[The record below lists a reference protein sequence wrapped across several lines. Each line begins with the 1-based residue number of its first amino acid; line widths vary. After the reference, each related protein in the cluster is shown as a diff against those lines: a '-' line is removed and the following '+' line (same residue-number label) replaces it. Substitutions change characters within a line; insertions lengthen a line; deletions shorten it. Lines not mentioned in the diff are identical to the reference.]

1 MNINIITLFPEIFK
15 SLEFGLIGQ
24 AIDQKKIHI
33 NIFNLRKNAINSY
46 GQVDDKPYGGGEGM
60 VLMADPLERTI
71 NIIQYIHKGYVI
83 NMSPQGNN
91 FSQSKAQELVKK
103 NNITIIAGRYEGI
116 DQRFINQYVDEEIS
130 TGDYIL
136 SGGEFA
142 ALILIDACSRF
153 IPGVIDSVIDKEGVV
168 VNSNGMLIQGI
179 IGIGGEKKGYIKI
192 IDKEEIDSKQNIK
205 EKIIVMKSNLTYDFY
220 ILLDKLGVQG
230 IVSGGIDYETLIFRF
245 LFLYYFSF

>member
-60 VLMADPLERTI
+60 VLMAEPLERTI
-71 NIIQYIHKGYVI
+71 NSIPNIQKGHVI

-91 FSQSKAQELVKK
+91 FSQSKAKELAKH

-153 IPGVIDSVIDKEGVV
+153 IPGVIGNKKSVDLDTF
-168 VNSNGMLIQGI
+168 SNGLLKGPVFTRPENFNDSQVPDVLLSGDHERIKQWKENKALKRTFERRPELLNDI
-179 IGIGGEKKGYIKI
+179 KLTKKQK
-192 IDKEEIDSKQNIK
+192 KLLEEWVSK
-205 EKIIVMKSNLTYDFY
+205 D
-220 ILLDKLGVQG
+220 IL
-230 IVSGGIDYETLIFRF
+230 
-245 LFLYYFSF
+245 

>member
-60 VLMADPLERTI
+60 VLMAEPLERTI
-71 NIIQYIHKGYVI
+71 NSIPNIQKGYVI

-153 IPGVIDSVIDKEGVV
+153 IPGVIGNKKSVDLDTF
-168 VNSNGMLIQGI
+168 SNGLLKGPVFTRP
-179 IGIGGEKKGYIKI
+179 EKFN
-192 IDKEEIDSKQNIK
+192 DSKVPDVLLSGDHERIK
-205 EKIIVMKSNLTYDFY
+205 QWKENNALKRTFERRPELLNDIKLTKKQKKLLEEWVSKD
-220 ILLDKLGVQG
+220 IL
-230 IVSGGIDYETLIFRF
+230 
-245 LFLYYFSF
+245 

>member
-1 MNINIITLFPEIFK
+1 LARRLLSKMNINIITLFPEIFK
-15 SLEFGLIGQ
+15 SLQFGLLGQ
-24 AIDQKKIHI
+24 AIDQKRIHI
-33 NIFNLRKNAINSY
+33 NIFDLRKNAINSY

-60 VLMADPLERTI
+60 VLMAEPLERTI
-71 NIIQYIHKGYVI
+71 NSIPNIQKGHVI

-91 FSQSKAQELVKK
+91 FSQSKAKELAKK

-153 IPGVIDSVIDKEGVV
+153 IPGVIGNKKSVDLDTF
-168 VNSNGMLIQGI
+168 SNGLLKGPVFTRP
-179 IGIGGEKKGYIKI
+179 EKFNDSQVPDVLLSGDHERIKQW
-192 IDKEEIDSKQNIK
+192 KENNALKRTFERRPELLNDIKLTKKQKKLLEEWVSK
-205 EKIIVMKSNLTYDFY
+205 D
-220 ILLDKLGVQG
+220 IL
-230 IVSGGIDYETLIFRF
+230 
-245 LFLYYFSF
+245 

>member
-46 GQVDDKPYGGGEGM
+46 GQVDDKPYGGGECM
-60 VLMADPLERTI
+60 VLMAEPLERTI
-71 NIIQYIHKGYVI
+71 NSIPNIQKGYVI

-116 DQRFINQYVDEEIS
+116 EQRFINQYVDEEIS

-153 IPGVIDSVIDKEGVV
+153 IPGVIGNKKSVDLDTF
-168 VNSNGMLIQGI
+168 SNGLLKGPVFTRPENFNDSQVPDVLLSGDHERIKQWKENKALKRTFERRPELLNDI
-179 IGIGGEKKGYIKI
+179 KLTKKQK
-192 IDKEEIDSKQNIK
+192 KLLEEWVSK
-205 EKIIVMKSNLTYDFY
+205 D
-220 ILLDKLGVQG
+220 IL
-230 IVSGGIDYETLIFRF
+230 
-245 LFLYYFSF
+245 